1 MQIDKHKA
9 LQRIDELIH
18 LAEQAHIHYNHSEV
32 ISGTINVL
40 ELFYGNESNKTRAF
54 LEQHAACCKQKD
66 PNSMRFALE
75 QLSDSAKGVLQS
87 IKSELETNLIG
98 NIHLQAQGGIFGD
111 FITLARHAFD
121 ESKDVAAVL
130 ISAALEDT
138 LKRYALQTGLDVAQA
153 DMSEVINALKSK
165 GLLKGPQASVVQSYV
180 QLRNKAFHAEWD
192 KIDKETV
199 NSAISFTE
207 TFLLEHFS

>member
-1 MQIDKHKA
+1 MPFDKETIS
-9 LQRIDELIH
+9 QRLDELIV
-18 LAEQAHIHYNHSEV
+18 LSGSRNADAVGEV
-32 ISGTINVL
+32 MSGTISVL
-40 ELFYGNESNKTRAF
+40 EKVYGPYSEKVKAYIELYKDYIRNANKWHFTVR
-54 LEQHAACCKQKD
+54 
-66 PNSMRFALE
+66 
-75 QLSDSAKGVLQS
+75 DSIRSETLGVLKS
-87 IKSELETNLIG
+87 IKSEVEAGLVANLE
-98 NIHLQAQGGIFGD
+98 LQAQGGIFGD
-111 FITLARHAFD
+111 FIGLARKALD

-138 LKRYALQTGLDVAQA
+138 LKRYAVQNGLDVAEA
-153 DMSEVINALKSK
+153 DMPEVINALKSK

-192 KIDKETV
+192 KIEKETV

>member
-1 MQIDKHKA
+1 MPLDKESISRR
-9 LQRIDELIH
+9 LDELIA
-18 LAEQAHIHYNHSEV
+18 LSGSRNPDAIGEV
-32 ISGTINVL
+32 TSGTISVL
-40 ELFYGNESNKTRAF
+40 EKVYGPYSEKVKAYIKLYNDYVG
-54 LEQHAACCKQKD
+54 D
-66 PNSMRFALE
+66 PNKWHAGVQDRIRSHT
-75 QLSDSAKGVLQS
+75 SGVLKS
-87 IKSELETNLIG
+87 IKAEIEAGLVGNLE
-98 NIHLQAQGGIFGD
+98 LQAQGGIFGD
-111 FITLARHAFD
+111 FIALAGHAFD

-138 LKRYALQTGLDVAQA
+138 LKRYAVQNGLDVTQA
-153 DMSEVINALKSK
+153 DMPEVINALKSK

>member
-1 MQIDKHKA
+1 MTIDKETVIK
-9 LQRIDELIH
+9 RIDELIM
-18 LAEQAHIHYNHSEV
+18 LAKKSGNTFYGEGEV
-32 ISGTINVL
+32 TSGTISILATV
-40 ELFYGNESNKTRAF
+40 YGAESEKCKAYVEQYRSYANNINKRLNLPQIVGSSIGT
-54 LEQHAACCKQKD
+54 LH
-66 PNSMRFALE
+66 
-75 QLSDSAKGVLQS
+75 S
-87 IKSELETNLIG
+87 IKAEIKSGLVG
-98 NIHLQAQGGIFGD
+98 NITAQAQAGIFGD

-121 ESKDVAAVL
+121 ESKDVASVL

-138 LKRYALQTGLDVAQA
+138 LKRYAVQNGLDVAEA
-153 DMSEVINALKSK
+153 DMPEVINAPKSK

-199 NSAISFTE
+199 NSAITFTE

>member
-1 MQIDKHKA
+1 MTLDKESISRR
-9 LQRIDELIH
+9 LDELIT
-18 LAEQAHIHYNHSEV
+18 LSESRNADAIGEV
-32 ISGTINVL
+32 TSGTISLL
-40 ELFYGNESNKTRAF
+40 EKFYGPYSEKVKAYIE
-54 LEQHAACCKQKD
+54 LYKD
-66 PNSMRFALE
+66 YVGNPHKLADVFERKIR
-75 QLSDSAKGVLQS
+75 SDTLGVLKS
-87 IKSELETNLIG
+87 IKSEVQAGLVANLQ
-98 NIHLQAQGGIFGD
+98 LQAQGGIFGD
-111 FITLARHAFD
+111 FISLARHAFD

-138 LKRYALQTGLDVAQA
+138 LKRYAVQNGLDVAEG
-153 DMSEVINALKSK
+153 DMPEVINALKSK

-192 KIDKETV
+192 KIEKETV